1 MSDSFIKINTLSV
14 SKNLAD
20 FVKNELLPGLDV
32 KEKDFW
38 DGFDKSI
45 NELAPINKKLL
56 EVRETLQSEIDLWLK
71 KNRNGEFNHQEYK
84 NFLKEIGYL
93 QFIICTGEKIHLIYI
108 ILREMEPLMGM
119 YFFQVH

>member
-20 FVKNELLPGLDV
+20 FVRNELLTGLDI

-56 EVRETLQSEIDLWLK
+56 ETRETLQSEIDLWLK
-71 KNRNGEFNHQEYK
+71 KNKNGEFNHQKYK

-93 QFIICTGEKIHLIYI
+93 KE
-108 ILREMEPLMGM
+108 E
-119 YFFQVH
+119 

>member
-20 FVKNELLPGLDV
+20 FVKNELLTGLDIN
-32 KEKDFW
+32 EKDFW

-56 EVRETLQSEIDLWLK
+56 EKRETLQSEIDLWLK
-71 KNRNGEFNHQEYK
+71 KIKMEN
-84 NFLKEIGYL
+84 L
-93 QFIICTGEKIHLIYI
+93 IIKSTRI
-108 ILREMEPLMGM
+108 
-119 YFFQVH
+119 F